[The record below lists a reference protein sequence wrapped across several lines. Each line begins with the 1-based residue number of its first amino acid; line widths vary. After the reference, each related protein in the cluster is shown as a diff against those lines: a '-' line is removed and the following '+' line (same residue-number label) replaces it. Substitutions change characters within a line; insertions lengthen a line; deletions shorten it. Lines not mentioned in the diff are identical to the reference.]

1 MNTSTQIITK
11 TFNFLCNLIKLC
23 TFKLEGV
30 PNLNDPHLLTIGPN
44 FPIPHGAIV
53 TKINFFQIPT
63 YYMPFDSK
71 FHADEIL
78 QNNQWLKRNL
88 KSVILKNVTKMDQ
101 KEAIW

>member
-1 MNTSTQIITK
+1 MTK
-11 TFNFLCNLIKLC
+11 ICYFLYNLTESS

-78 QNNQWLKRNL
+78 QNNQ
-88 KSVILKNVTKMDQ
+88 
-101 KEAIW
+101 